1 MLGFDSSPFVIP
13 LGILAWDRTSPGKN
27 KRKSTL
33 GITLGR
39 TASQGLASLTRLS
52 AIRWVAAVGN
62 YRDGA
67 RGGPEASGFSAI
79 GRIKHEDAQ

>member
-62 YRDGA
+62 YPRWGA
-67 RGGPEASGFSAI
+67 RRTGGQRVFGNWTNKA
-79 GRIKHEDAQ
+79 

>member
-1 MLGFDSSPFVIP
+1 MLGFDSSPIVIP
-13 LGILAWDRTSPGKN
+13 MGILAWGRTSPGKN

-52 AIRWVAAVGN
+52 AIRWVAAVG
-62 YRDGA
+62 
-67 RGGPEASGFSAI
+67 GGGGKPSAMGREEDRRPAGF
-79 GRIKHEDAQ
+79 RQLDE